1 MTSVYSDADFLAIY
15 KQKRSVLRVFWAI
28 TLVYAAFCISWLMYY
43 ISLPY
48 NHSMQILPKAM
59 VYVISVVYVVVLFPL
74 MGIKFSRLRRYYKAL
89 SNFSIGMKNVE
100 KNYFYC
106 FEEHNLQKD
115 NIDVNYCIFETWNKK
130 KHEWMEREAY
140 FDCEKPL
147 PEFGSG
153 DYVQYIIQSNFIIQ
167 YRILERGV
175 YKFEE
180 VTEGDEDTET
190 GSVIETETD
199 ATVES

>member
-15 KQKRSVLRVFWAI
+15 KQKRNVLRVFWAI
-28 TLVYAAFCISWLMYY
+28 TLFYAAFCISWLVYY

-59 VYVISVVYVVVLFPL
+59 VYVISVIYVIILFPL

-153 DYVQYIIQSNFIIQ
+153 DYVQYIIQSNFILQ

-175 YKFEE
+175 YKFE
-180 VTEGDEDTET
+180 
-190 GSVIETETD
+190 
-199 ATVES
+199 

>member
-1 MTSVYSDADFLAIY
+1 
-15 KQKRSVLRVFWAI
+15 
-28 TLVYAAFCISWLMYY
+28 
-43 ISLPY
+43 
-48 NHSMQILPKAM
+48 MQILPKMM
-59 VYVISVVYVVVLFPL
+59 VYVISVIYIVVLFPL
-74 MGIKFSRLRRYYKAL
+74 MGIKYSRVRRYYKAL

-130 KHEWMEREAY
+130 KHEWMDREAY

-147 PEFGSG
+147 PDFGSG
-153 DYVQYIIQSNFIIQ
+153 DYVQYIVQSNFIIQ

-175 YKFEE
+175 YKFVDAQELEE
-180 VTEGDEDTET
+180 EGQET
-190 GSVIETETD
+190 P
-199 ATVES
+199 VEEIQEN